1 MLTEETRRK
10 FIVVGK
16 AVAAAR
22 GWPWIEPVEVRL
34 DRTTSDQRFWTIRTN
49 ALSKGRNIRLLIR
62 ESDLAVI
69 EAAFL
74 PR

>member
-1 MLTEETRRK
+1 MLTEETRQK
-10 FIVVGK
+10 FIAVGK
-16 AVAAAR
+16 AVAAAQ

-49 ALSKGRNIRLLIR
+49 ASSRGRNIRLLIR